1 MAEGQ
6 TDEGGAVNSTDCFL
20 IQHPLIRP
28 SGPPSPLRGKVL
40 RADDIRP
47 YTNLRRGAVGAIR
60 GPWESAQRFSGERR
74 GKGTK

>member
-6 TDEGGAVNSTDCFL
+6 TDEGEAVNSTGCFL
-20 IQHPLIRP
+20 IQH
-28 SGPPSPLRGKVL
+28 SFGPPGHLPPCGGKVL

-60 GPWESAQRFSGERR
+60 GPRENAQRFSGERR
-74 GKGTK
+74 GKGMK